1 VLKFN
6 LGAGNKPLPGYNN
19 RDIKTGHPCYPLEHF
34 NDEVADEVRA
44 SHLLEHLSFREAN
57 EAMIEWFRVLKPGG
71 VIKIAVPDVQKALA
85 ATDGKH
91 LFYLMGGQTDEHDFH
106 RSAYDADRL
115 EAMLTQAGFENVT
128 EWISED
134 NDSSRHPVSLNR
146 MATKPLVSKRTAT
159 VKVGAYCTHPRYEAV
174 AARNVIDGALKT
186 LGINLHCSQGVFWG
200 QCMQRMFQDAVDKK
214 LDWILSI
221 DSDSLFTG
229 EHVRH
234 LMDIFAQHP
243 EIDALAALQCRRGSP
258 FPLLT
263 TGNHNPG
270 DTVKVDG
277 SPIKVTTAHFGLT
290 LFRVEKLQTL
300 PKPWFRS
307 EPGKGGD
314 WDDDR
319 LDDDIYFWHVWRQA
333 GLNIHVAP
341 TCSIGHLEEMCA
353 MFDSNMQPKHVY
365 MHEWRRENG
374 LQ

>member
-200 QCMQRMFQDAVDKK
+200 QCMQRMFQDAVNKK

-307 EPGKGGD
+307 EPGKDGD

>member
-1 VLKFN
+1 MLKFN

-307 EPGKGGD
+307 EPGKDGD

>member
-200 QCMQRMFQDAVDKK
+200 QCMQRMFQDAVNKK

>member
-71 VIKIAVPDVQKALA
+71 VIKIAVPDVQKA

-200 QCMQRMFQDAVDKK
+200 QCMQRMFQDAVNKK

-307 EPGKGGD
+307 EPGKDGD

>member
-307 EPGKGGD
+307 EPGKDGD